1 MSVLQ
6 VYWLCQVEKAVFVG
20 NFFIWLNVMDGNFKV
35 IVGVYGV
42 VVVVVVD
49 IFGEVLVDDVVFM
62 FVNVGIFF
70 NSGLYFG
77 IMILVGVWV
86 DFYFQVV
93 FDIGNG
99 VFG

>member
-1 MSVLQ
+1 M
-6 VYWLCQVEKAVFVG
+6 
-20 NFFIWLNVMDGNFKV
+20 NGNFKV

-42 VVVVVVD
+42 VVVVMID
-49 IFGEVLVDDVVFM
+49 IFGEVLVDNMVFV

-86 DFYFQVV
+86 DFYF
-93 FDIGNG
+93 
-99 VFG
+99 

>member
-1 MSVLQ
+1 MCILQ
-6 VYWLCQVEKAVFVG
+6 VYRLCQVEEAVFIG
-20 NFFIWLNVMDGNFKV
+20 DFFIGLNVMNGNFKV

-42 VVVVVVD
+42 VVVVMID
-49 IFGEVLVDDVVFM
+49 IFGEVLVDNMVFV

-93 FDIGNG
+93 FDVGNG